1 MNHVFGLLLERKLRQ
16 GGNTKRCK
24 TYICNQQ
31 LHQLPPHH
39 WVCSSRVL
47 WQSAAVSEKK
57 LEVINPSQLQNHYVF
72 VTTAHIDLLKIN
84 LQAYPCTAYFNL
96 VFFFCWHW
104 RGVWILFELETIND
118 NTSNVRN
125 VLFFLHCSGH
135 YVFLLWPGHY
145 QLVIMA
151 SLWNDIQY
159 VR

>member
-16 GGNTKRCK
+16 GGNTKQCK

-57 LEVINPSQLQNHYVF
+57 LEVINPSQLQNHYYVF

-96 VFFFCWHW
+96 VFFCV
-104 RGVWILFELETIND
+104 GTDEGYESCLNLKQSMTIP
-118 NTSNVRN
+118 VMWGM
-125 VLFFLHCSGH
+125 FFFFFT
-135 YVFLLWPGHY
+135 V
-145 QLVIMA
+145 LVIMF
-151 SLWNDIQY
+151 SCFGLVITSW
-159 VR
+159 